1 MVRND
6 LFGVMVVEEDAE
18 SRRFRQKRVEII
30 TSIAQQV
37 ALSIQ
42 NEHLQREMVNRERLE
57 HEIQLA
63 RQIQETF
70 LPDQLPKISGWDLAA
85 SWHPARQVSGDYYDV
100 FELPGEKLGFFIA
113 DVSDKGIPAAIFM
126 AVTRTLVRAVVN
138 DTESP
143 AETMRRVNA
152 LLIPENKESMF
163 VTAIYGRLSLKNGKL
178 TYANAGHNPPL
189 WFSSKDK
196 KLTILNRTGPAL
208 GIIEALQM
216 EEQTLTLNPEDFLLL
231 YTDGLT
237 EAFSADGEIFG
248 DERLQKVFGE
258 MELTT
263 ANGVLTAIEAAVN
276 QFTGS
281 LEAMDDL
288 TMIGL
293 KRKG

>member
-1 MVRND
+1 
-6 LFGVMVVEEDAE
+6 
-18 SRRFRQKRVEII
+18 
-30 TSIAQQV
+30 
-37 ALSIQ
+37 
-42 NEHLQREMVNRERLE
+42 
-57 HEIQLA
+57 
-63 RQIQETF
+63 
-70 LPDQLPKISGWDLAA
+70 
-85 SWHPARQVSGDYYDV
+85 
-100 FELPGEKLGFFIA
+100 
-113 DVSDKGIPAAIFM
+113 
-126 AVTRTLVRAVVN
+126 LVRAVVN

-248 DERLQKVFGE
+248 DERLQNVFGE